1 MRQIIFAHAE
11 KIRRRR
17 HAADF
22 VQEFF
27 NGFRWSDD
35 LDELKFII
43 QRDKKDLSQHLL
55 ETEEFREKFYGG
67 DLEKMTDASEFR
79 VKVK

>member
-1 MRQIIFAHAE
+1 MTLQR
-11 KIRRRR
+11 
-17 HAADF
+17 
-22 VQEFF
+22 
-27 NGFRWSDD
+27 FRWSDD
-35 LDELKFII
+35 LAELKFII

>member
-1 MRQIIFAHAE
+1 
-11 KIRRRR
+11 
-17 HAADF
+17 
-22 VQEFF
+22 
-27 NGFRWSDD
+27 
-35 LDELKFII
+35 
-43 QRDKKDLSQHLL
+43 LSQHLL